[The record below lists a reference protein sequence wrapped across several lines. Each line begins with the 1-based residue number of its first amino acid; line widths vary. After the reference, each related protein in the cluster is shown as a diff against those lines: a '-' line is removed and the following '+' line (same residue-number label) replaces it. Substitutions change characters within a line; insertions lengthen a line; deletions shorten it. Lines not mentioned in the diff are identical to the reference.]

1 MAGRKRTRSENR
13 ETNSQESPT
22 KNPPIVKAPNVSEL
36 GPSMERRTLM
46 SNVQP
51 APLSYEDLAN
61 QERESI
67 DYSIKITTDMALN
80 GEAPRRVRV
89 YADGIYDL
97 FHQGHAKQLL
107 QAKNVFPK
115 SEVYLLVGCCND
127 ELTHS
132 KKGKTVMDDQERYEA
147 IRHCRYVDEVVVDAP
162 WTLDMDFL
170 TKHKIDF
177 VAHDD
182 EPYTIGSSSVDVYD
196 FVKKRGMFVATQR
209 TEGVSTSDIVCRIVK
224 DYDTYV
230 RRNLARGYSRQDLN
244 VSFLK
249 GQKYKLQN
257 SVQKI
262 SNEVHEKMDKIEE
275 GTKELIGNFLHMFGV
290 DSTIEEIWNSSRKRI
305 ARAISP
311 SPSREGSDEEGEEN
325 GPPPRKE
332 RRLS

>member
-1 MAGRKRTRSENR
+1 MASRKRTRSEN
-13 ETNSQESPT
+13 NKVMV
-22 KNPPIVKAPNVSEL
+22 KNPEVIKAPAPCQL
-36 GPSMERRTLM
+36 LPSMERRKLM
-46 SNVQP
+46 SNVQA
-51 APLSYEDLAN
+51 APLSYEPLAC
-61 QERESI
+61 QERDAI
-67 DYSIKITTDMALN
+67 DYSVRITTDMALK

-115 SEVYLLVGCCND
+115 SEVYLMVGCSND
-127 ELTHS
+127 QLTHS
-132 KKGKTVMDDQERYEA
+132 KKGKTVMDEDERYEA

-162 WTLDMDFL
+162 WTLDMEFL
-170 TKHKIDF
+170 EKHKIDF

-182 EPYTIGSSSVDVYD
+182 LPYTIGSGSVDVYD

-257 SVQKI
+257 KVAKI
-262 SNEVHEKMDKIEE
+262 STEVHEKMNKIEE
-275 GTKELIGNFLHMFGV
+275 QSKEVIGNFLRMFGV
-290 DSTIEEIWNSSRKRI
+290 DRTIEEIWNSSRKRL
-305 ARAISP
+305 ALAISP
-311 SPSREGSDEEGEEN
+311 TPSREGSEDEDE
-325 GPPPRKE
+325 PARKE

>member
-1 MAGRKRTRSENR
+1 MAAADREGRKRTRSDSR
-13 ETNSQESPT
+13 A
-22 KNPPIVKAPNVSEL
+22 PPPNVVKAPDPSQL
-36 GPSMERRTLM
+36 APSMERRTLM
-46 SNVQP
+46 SNVQA
-51 APLSYEDLAN
+51 APLSYEPLAC
-61 QERESI
+61 QERETI
-67 DYSIKITTDMALN
+67 DYSIKITTEMALN

-115 SEVYLLVGCCND
+115 CEVYLLVGCCND
-127 ELTHS
+127 QLTHS
-132 KKGKTVMDDQERYEA
+132 KKGKTVMDEHERYEA

-162 WTLDMDFL
+162 WTLDMEFL
-170 TKHKIDF
+170 EKHKIDF

-182 EPYTIGSSSVDVYD
+182 QPYTIGSASDDVYD

-257 SVQKI
+257 KVAEI
-262 SNEVHEKMDKIEE
+262 SSEVHEKMNKIEE
-275 GTKELIGNFLHMFGV
+275 QSKEMIGSFLSMFGV
-290 DSTIEEIWNSSRKRI
+290 ETTMEDIWNSSRRRL

-311 SPSREGSDEEGEEN
+311 SPPRNRSLTSEEDVEEEDE
-325 GPPPRKE
+325 PKRKE

>member
-1 MAGRKRTRSENR
+1 
-13 ETNSQESPT
+13 
-22 KNPPIVKAPNVSEL
+22 
-36 GPSMERRTLM
+36 M
-46 SNVQP
+46 SNVQA
-51 APLSYEDLAN
+51 APLSYEPLAN
-61 QERESI
+61 QERDSI
-67 DYSIKITTDMALN
+67 DYTTKITTDMALK

-107 QAKNVFPK
+107 QAKNVFPN

-162 WTLDMDFL
+162 WTLDMEFL

-257 SVQKI
+257 SVAKI
-262 SNEVHEKMDKIEE
+262 STEVTEKMNKIEE
-275 GTKELIGNFLHMFGV
+275 SSKDIIGNFLRMFGV
-290 DSTIEEIWNSSRKRI
+290 DSTVEEIWNSSRKRI
-305 ARAISP
+305 VRAISP
-311 SPSREGSDEEGEEN
+311 APSDESGEEEEEEEA
-325 GPPPRKE
+325 PSRKE
-332 RRLS
+332 RRLK